1 MEKSVLAALAAGLI
15 ALFLYLSFGQTH
27 DAQRATFSAKQE
39 RDAAEFDRDFAV
51 ASGKSKDELAKL
63 ETRVAEAQKSLDAAK
78 LAESAIGQAEG
89 AKRIEL
95 QTATEADIKAKGG
108 PDLTAAGKK
117 ISDHLRK

>member
-15 ALFLYLSFGQTH
+15 ALFLYLSFSQTH
-27 DAQRATFSAKQE
+27 DAQRATFNAKQE
-39 RDAAEFDRDFAV
+39 RDAAEFDRDFA
-51 ASGKSKDELAKL
+51 AAGGKSKEEIAKL
-63 ETRVAEAQKSLDAAK
+63 DARAVEAQKSLDAAK
-78 LAESAIGQAEG
+78 RAESAVQQSEG

-117 ISDHLRK
+117 ISDQLRK